1 MEITPNNSFSPPTE
15 IAAKS
20 NSTAYI
26 ILVLSAITI
35 GLAAY
40 VIMSKNLEKKKGF
53 N

>member
-15 IAAKS
+15 VATKS
-20 NSTAYI
+20 NTTAYV
-26 ILVLSAITI
+26 ILLLSAISG

-40 VIMSKNLEKKKGF
+40 VIISKNLEKKKGF